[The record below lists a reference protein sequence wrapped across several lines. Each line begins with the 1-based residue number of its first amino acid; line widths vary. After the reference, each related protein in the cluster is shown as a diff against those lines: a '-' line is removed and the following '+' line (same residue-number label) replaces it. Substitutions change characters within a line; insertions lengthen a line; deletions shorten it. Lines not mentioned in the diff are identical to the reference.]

1 MTNDFVWKRE
11 LHKQIESAGYW
22 RQICVVESE
31 PGLFR
36 VFQKDSLNRMEIEG
50 KMKHVWPNSPGALAD
65 DYDTKEAAIK
75 HAEDYF
81 IKSKSDGW
89 MLSQELSVG

>member
-1 MTNDFVWKRE
+1 MANDFVWKRE

-22 RQICVVESE
+22 RQICVVEAE
-31 PGLFR
+31 PSLFR

-50 KMKHVWPNSPGALAD
+50 KMKHVWSVSPGALAD

-75 HAEDYF
+75 RAEEYF
-81 IKSKSDGW
+81 VKSKADGW
-89 MLSQELSVG
+89 ILSQVLPVG